1 MLTNKPKE
9 SRLSDWFMRGLLPGA
24 SPGEEL
30 QTKHVPHSASHHHLK
45 KQETDTWRVFPLIL
59 FPQIIESNA
68 KWEKAKEGENFQQKK
83 KLYALAFG
91 KVRWVTSVRER
102 WANLEAAVP
111 IQTTILASFH
121 CQHLRLES
129 DFSTLCSQFL
139 FPPFFPPHM
148 ICPCP
153 RSLFVFHR
161 LHRQNSQMIL
171 RENKPRHRCS
181 SRRTC
186 TLLNLWILRSSSCPY
201 TGWRT

>member
-139 FPPFFPPHM
+139 FPPFFPPTW
-148 ICPCP
+148 
-153 RSLFVFHR
+153 FV
-161 LHRQNSQMIL
+161 LVQD
-171 RENKPRHRCS
+171 RCLS
-181 SRRTC
+181 F
-186 TLLNLWILRSSSCPY
+186 IAY
-201 TGWRT
+201 TGRTHKWFSERTNPGTDAHPDARARC